1 MKIVVLGLWHL
12 GSVTAACLAE
22 LGHSVIGV
30 DESEEVVRM
39 LQLGV
44 SPVSEP
50 DLNELLSQNLS
61 AGRLKFVS
69 QLDSETAYDVL
80 WVTIDTPVDENDY
93 GQVEVVINLITQ
105 AILNIPQDCRIII
118 SSQLPAGTTQKIRST
133 FNEHLT
139 NRNVTLCYSPEN
151 LRLGSA
157 IKVFMEPDRIVV
169 GIDSETDRKLI
180 EPLFASIT
188 DRIEWMSIVSAEMT
202 KHAINAFLAISVVFA
217 NEIATLAEFEGANAS
232 DIARGLRSDARIG
245 PKAYVLPGDSFA
257 GGTLARDIRYLE
269 DKSRMH
275 SHSLPLISSVIPSN
289 DAHANWAQNKID
301 QLIGDVRNKTFTICG
316 LAYKVGTNTLR
327 RSSAISLGDWLLS
340 RGAILRV
347 FDNEDVL
354 MPAHWNGQVSRLNSV
369 SDSFDDTD
377 VLVIGAGFVAPAT
390 AIHSNSTSRS
400 NRTVLAL
407 DAGRRWPS
415 LDQMKN
421 VEYVFVGKER
431 HRNE

>member
-1 MKIVVLGLWHL
+1 MNIVVLGLWHL

-22 LGHSVIGV
+22 LGHSVIGF

-50 DLNELLSQNLS
+50 GLNELLSQNLS
-61 AGRLKFVS
+61 TGRLKFVS
-69 QLDSETAYDVL
+69 QLDSETAYDAL
-80 WVTIDTPVDENDY
+80 WVTIDTPVDDNDH
-93 GQVEVVINLITQ
+93 GQVEVVTNLITQ
-105 AILNIPQDCRIII
+105 AILSVPQDCRIII

-133 FNEHLT
+133 LNEHLT
-139 NRNVTLCYSPEN
+139 KRNITLCYSPEN

-157 IKVFMEPDRIVV
+157 IKVFMDPDRIVV
-169 GIDSETDRKLI
+169 GIDSETDRKQF
-180 EPLFASIT
+180 EPLFASIS

-232 DIARGLRSDARIG
+232 DIARGLRSDVRIG

-269 DKSRMH
+269 DKSLMH

-289 DAHANWAQNKID
+289 DGHANWAQNKID
-301 QLIGDVRNKTFTICG
+301 QLIGDVRDKTFTICG
-316 LAYKVGTNTLR
+316 LTYKVGTNTLR

-340 RGAILRV
+340 HEAILRV

-354 MPAHWNGQVSRLNSV
+354 MPAHWNGRVTRL
-369 SDSFDDTD
+369 DSINDSLNDTD

-390 AIHSNSTSRS
+390 AIHSNSTSLS
-400 NRTVLAL
+400 NKTVLAL

-431 HRNE
+431 HRDE

>member
-30 DESEEVVRM
+30 DGSEEVVRL

-50 DLNELLSQNLS
+50 GLNELLSQNLS

-69 QLDSETAYDVL
+69 QLDSETAYDAL
-80 WVTIDTPVDENDY
+80 WVTIDTPVDDNDD
-93 GQVEVVINLITQ
+93 GKVEVVTNLITQ
-105 AILNIPQDCRIII
+105 AILSVPQDCRIII
-118 SSQLPAGTTQKIRST
+118 SSQLPAGTTQKIRLML
-133 FNEHLT
+133 NEHLT
-139 NRNVTLCYSPEN
+139 QRNITLCYSPEN

-157 IKVFMEPDRIVV
+157 IKVFMDPDRIVV
-169 GIDSETDRKLI
+169 GIDSETDRKQF
-180 EPLFASIT
+180 EPLFASIS
-188 DRIEWMSIVSAEMT
+188 DRIEWMSVVSAEMT

-232 DIARGLRSDARIG
+232 DIARGLRSDVRIG

-269 DKSRMH
+269 DKSLMH

-301 QLIGDVRNKTFTICG
+301 QLIGDVRNRTFTICG
-316 LAYKVGTNTLR
+316 LTYKVGTNTLR

-340 RGAILRV
+340 HEAILRV

-354 MPAHWNGQVSRLNSV
+354 MPAHWNGRVTRLGSIN
-369 SDSFDDTD
+369 DSLNDTD

-390 AIHSNSTSRS
+390 AIHSNSTSLS
-400 NRTVLAL
+400 NKTVLAL

-415 LDQMKN
+415 LNQMKN

-431 HRNE
+431 HRDE

>member
-12 GSVTAACLAE
+12 GAVTAACLAE
-22 LGHSVIGV
+22 LGHSVIGL

-50 DLNELLSQNLS
+50 GLNELLAQNLS
-61 AGRLKFVS
+61 AGRLEFVS
-69 QLDSETAYDVL
+69 QLDDGASYDVL
-80 WVTIDTPVDENDY
+80 WVTIDTPVDENDH
-93 GQVEVVINLITQ
+93 GQVEMVTNRITQ
-105 AILNIPQDCRIII
+105 AILNVPQDCRIII
-118 SSQLPAGTTQKIRST
+118 SSQLPAGTTQKIRSSH
-133 FNEHLT
+133 NEYL
-139 NRNVTLCYSPEN
+139 NKKNVTLCYSPEN

-157 IKVFMEPDRIVV
+157 IKVFMDPDRIVV
-169 GIDSETDRKLI
+169 GVDSDVDRKFV

-245 PKAYVLPGDSFA
+245 AKAYVLPGDSFA

-269 DKSRMH
+269 DKSRTY
-275 SHSLPLISSVIPSN
+275 SHSLPLISSVVLSN
-289 DAHANWAQNKID
+289 DAHANWAQNKIN
-301 QLIGDVRNKTFTICG
+301 QLTGDVRNKTFTICG

-327 RSSAISLGDWLLS
+327 RSSAVSLGDWLLS

-354 MPAHWNGQVSRLNSV
+354 MPDHWNGRVSRMSSVNDSLN
-369 SDSFDDTD
+369 DTD
-377 VLVIGAGFVAPAT
+377 VLVIGAGFVAPTT
-390 AIHSNSTSRS
+390 AMYSNSTSLS

-415 LDQMKN
+415 LDQIEN
-421 VEYVFVGKER
+421 LEYVFVGKER

>member
-12 GSVTAACLAE
+12 GAVTAACLAE
-22 LGHSVIGV
+22 LGHSVIGL

-61 AGRLKFVS
+61 AGRLEFVS
-69 QLDSETAYDVL
+69 HLNEETTYDVL
-80 WVTIDTPVDENDY
+80 WVTIDTPVDESDH
-93 GQVEVVINLITQ
+93 GQVEVVTNLITQ
-105 AILNIPQDCRIII
+105 AILNVPQDCRIII

-133 FNEHLT
+133 LNEHLT

-157 IKVFMEPDRIVV
+157 IKVFMDPDRIIV
-169 GIDSETDRKLI
+169 GIDSETDRKQI
-180 EPLFASIT
+180 EPLFASISN
-188 DRIEWMSIVSAEMT
+188 RIEWMSIVSAEMT

-245 PKAYVLPGDSFA
+245 AKAYVLPGDSFA

-269 DKSRMH
+269 DKSRTYY
-275 SHSLPLISSVIPSN
+275 HSLPLISSVVLSN
-289 DAHANWAQNKID
+289 DAHANWAQNKIN

-327 RSSAISLGDWLLS
+327 RSSAVSLGDWLLS

-347 FDNEDVL
+347 FDNEEVL
-354 MPAHWNGQVSRLNSV
+354 IPDHWNGRVSRLSSV
-369 SDSFDDTD
+369 NDSLNDTD
-377 VLVIGAGFVAPAT
+377 VLVIGAGYVAPLT
-390 AIHSNSTSRS
+390 DIKPNPVLRS
-400 NRTVLAL
+400 GRTVLVL

-415 LDQMKN
+415 LDQIEN
-421 VEYVFVGKER
+421 LEYVFVGKER

>member
-22 LGHSVIGV
+22 LGHLVIGV

-50 DLNELLSQNLS
+50 GLNELLSQNLA
-61 AGRLKFVS
+61 AGRLEFVTH
-69 QLDSETAYDVL
+69 LNEETEYDVL
-80 WVTIDTPVDENDY
+80 WVTIDTPVDENDH
-93 GQVEVVINLITQ
+93 GQVEVVTNLITQ
-105 AILNIPQDCRIII
+105 AILNVPQDCRIII
-118 SSQLPAGTTQKIRST
+118 SSQLPAGTTQKIRSSQ
-133 FNEHLT
+133 NEHLT
-139 NRNVTLCYSPEN
+139 QKNITLCYSPEN

-157 IKVFMEPDRIVV
+157 IKVFMDPDRIVV
-169 GIDSETDRKLI
+169 GVDSDVDRKFV
-180 EPLFASIT
+180 EPLFTSIT
-188 DRIEWMSIVSAEMT
+188 DRIEWMSVVSAEMT

-217 NEIATLAEFEGANAS
+217 NEIATIAEFEGANAS

-245 PKAYVLPGDSFA
+245 GKAYVLPGDSFA

-269 DKSRMH
+269 DKSRTH
-275 SHSLPLISSVIPSN
+275 SHPLALISSVVPSN
-289 DAHANWAQNKID
+289 DAHANWAQNKIH

-327 RSSAISLGDWLLS
+327 RSSAVALGDWLLS
-340 RGAILRV
+340 HGAILRV
-347 FDNEDVL
+347 IDSEDVL
-354 MPAHWNGQVSRLNSV
+354 LPPHWSGRVDRLSLVNESLN
-369 SDSFDDTD
+369 DID
-377 VLVIGAGFVAPAT
+377 VLVIGAGYVAP
-390 AIHSNSTSRS
+390 STDIKFSPIMRS
-400 NRTVLAL
+400 DRTTLIL

-415 LDQMKN
+415 LEQIDN

-431 HRNE
+431 HRDE

>member
-1 MKIVVLGLWHL
+1 M
-12 GSVTAACLAE
+12 
-22 LGHSVIGV
+22 
-30 DESEEVVRM
+30 D
-39 LQLGV
+39 
-44 SPVSEP
+44 
-50 DLNELLSQNLS
+50 
-61 AGRLKFVS
+61 
-69 QLDSETAYDVL
+69 
-80 WVTIDTPVDENDY
+80 
-93 GQVEVVINLITQ
+93 
-105 AILNIPQDCRIII
+105 
-118 SSQLPAGTTQKIRST
+118 
-133 FNEHLT
+133 
-139 NRNVTLCYSPEN
+139 
-151 LRLGSA
+151 
-157 IKVFMEPDRIVV
+157 PDRIVV
-169 GIDSETDRKLI
+169 GVDSDVDRKFV

-269 DKSRMH
+269 DKSLMH

-301 QLIGDVRNKTFTICG
+301 QLIGDVRDKSFTICG

-327 RSSAISLGDWLLS
+327 RSSAVALGDWLLS
-340 RGAILRV
+340 HGAILRV

-354 MPAHWNGQVSRLNSV
+354 MPTHWNGRVDRLSSV
-369 SDSFDDTD
+369 NESLNDTD
-377 VLVIGAGFVAPAT
+377 VLVIGAGFVAPSTDIKPNPILRSAT
-390 AIHSNSTSRS
+390 
-400 NRTVLAL
+400 TVLIL

-415 LDQMKN
+415 LGQIEN

-431 HRNE
+431 TRDE

>member
-50 DLNELLSQNLS
+50 GLNELLAQNLS
-61 AGRLKFVS
+61 AGRLEFVTR
-69 QLDSETAYDVL
+69 LNEKTAYDVL
-80 WVTIDTPVDENDY
+80 WVAIDTPVDDNDH
-93 GQVEVVINLITQ
+93 GQVEAVTDLITQ
-105 AILNIPQDCRIII
+105 AILNVPQDCRIII
-118 SSQLPAGTTQKIRST
+118 SSQLPAGTIKKIRLT
-133 FNEHLT
+133 LNEHLT
-139 NRNVTLCYSPEN
+139 IRNLTLCYSPEN

-157 IKVFMEPDRIVV
+157 IKVFMDPDRIVV
-169 GIDSETDRKLI
+169 GVDSDEDRKFV

-188 DRIEWMSIVSAEMT
+188 DRIEWMSVVSAEMT

-217 NEIATLAEFEGANAS
+217 NEIATIAEFEGANAS

-245 PKAYVLPGDSFA
+245 GKAYVLPGDSFA

-269 DKSRMH
+269 DKSRTH
-275 SHSLPLISSVIPSN
+275 SHPVALISSVVPSN
-289 DAHANWAQNKID
+289 DAHANWAQNKIN
-301 QLIGDVRNKTFTICG
+301 QLIGDVRDKTFTICG

-327 RSSAISLGDWLLS
+327 RSSAVALGDWLLS
-340 RGAILRV
+340 HGAILRV
-347 FDNEDVL
+347 IDGEDVL
-354 MPAHWNGQVSRLNSV
+354 LPPHWNGRVSRMSSVNESLN
-369 SDSFDDTD
+369 DTD
-377 VLVIGAGFVAPAT
+377 VLVIGAGYVAP
-390 AIHSNSTSRS
+390 STVIKFNPIMRS
-400 NRTVLAL
+400 GRTTLIL

-415 LDQMKN
+415 LEQIEN

-431 HRNE
+431 HQDE

>member
-22 LGHSVIGV
+22 LGHSVIGF
-30 DESEEVVRM
+30 DESEEFIN
-39 LQLGV
+39 LLNLGV
-44 SPVSEP
+44 APVSEP
-50 DLNELLSQNLS
+50 GLNELLAQNLS
-61 AGRLKFVS
+61 AGRLEFVS
-69 QLDSETAYDVL
+69 RLEDGASYDVL
-80 WVTIDTPVDENDY
+80 WVTIDTPVDEHDH
-93 GQVEVVINLITQ
+93 GQVEMVTNRITE
-105 AILNIPQDCRIII
+105 AILNVPQDCRIII

-133 FNEHLT
+133 LNEHLT
-139 NRNVTLCYSPEN
+139 KRNITLCYSPEN

-157 IKVFMEPDRIVV
+157 IRVFMDPDRIVV
-169 GIDSETDRKLI
+169 GIDSDTDRKLF

-202 KHAINAFLAISVVFA
+202 KHAINTFLAISVVFA

-245 PKAYVLPGDSFA
+245 AKAYVLPGDSFA

-275 SHSLPLISSVIPSN
+275 SHSLPLISSVVPSN

-316 LAYKVGTNTLR
+316 LAYKAGTNTLR
-327 RSSAISLGDWLLS
+327 RSSAVSLGDWLLS

-354 MPAHWNGQVSRLNSV
+354 IPDHWNDRVSRLSSV
-369 SDSFDDTD
+369 NDPLNDTD
-377 VLVIGAGFVAPAT
+377 VLVIGAGYVAPST
-390 AIHSNSTSRS
+390 DIKPNSVLRS
-400 NRTVLAL
+400 GRAVLVL

-415 LDQMKN
+415 LDQIEN
-421 VEYVFVGKER
+421 LEYVFVGKER

>member
-39 LQLGV
+39 LQVGV

-50 DLNELLSQNLS
+50 GLNELLSQNLS
-61 AGRLKFVS
+61 AGRLKFATH
-69 QLDSETAYDVL
+69 LNGETAYDVL
-80 WVTIDTPVDENDY
+80 WVAIDTPVDENDH
-93 GQVEVVINLITQ
+93 GQVEVVTNLITQ
-105 AILNIPQDCRIII
+105 AILNVPQDCRIII

-157 IKVFMEPDRIVV
+157 IKVFMDPDRIVV
-169 GIDSETDRKLI
+169 GIDSETDRKQI
-180 EPLFASIT
+180 EPLFASIS

-269 DKSRMH
+269 NKSSMH
-275 SHSLPLISSVIPSN
+275 SRSLPLISSVIPSN
-289 DAHANWAQNKID
+289 DAHANWAQNKIN

-340 RGAILRV
+340 HEAMLRV

-354 MPAHWNGQVSRLNSV
+354 MPTHWNGRVTRL
-369 SDSFDDTD
+369 DSINDSLNDTD

-431 HRNE
+431 HRDE

>member
-50 DLNELLSQNLS
+50 GLNELLSQNLS
-61 AGRLKFVS
+61 AGRLEFVS
-69 QLDSETAYDVL
+69 QLDTETAYEVL
-80 WVTIDTPVDENDY
+80 WVTIDTPVDENDH
-93 GQVEVVINLITQ
+93 GQVEVVTNLITQ
-105 AILNIPQDCRIII
+105 AILNVPQDCRIII

-133 FNEHLT
+133 LNEHLT
-139 NRNVTLCYSPEN
+139 NRNITLCYSPEN

-157 IKVFMEPDRIVV
+157 IRVFMNPDRIVV
-169 GIDSETDRKLI
+169 GVDSEVDRKFV

-188 DRIEWMSIVSAEMT
+188 DRIEWMSVVSAEMT

-217 NEIATLAEFEGANAS
+217 NEIATIAEFEGANAS

-245 PKAYVLPGDSFA
+245 GKAYVLPGDSFA

-275 SHSLPLISSVIPSN
+275 SHSLPLISSVVLSN
-289 DAHANWAQNKID
+289 DAHANWAQNKIN

-327 RSSAISLGDWLLS
+327 RSSAVSLGDWLLS

-354 MPAHWNGQVSRLNSV
+354 MPAHWNGRVSRLISV

-407 DAGRRWPS
+407 DAGRRWPF

-421 VEYVFVGKER
+421 VEYLFVGKER

>member
-1 MKIVVLGLWHL
+1 MNIVVLGLWHL

-22 LGHSVIGV
+22 LGHSVIGF

-50 DLNELLSQNLS
+50 GLNELLSQNLS
-61 AGRLKFVS
+61 TGRLKFVS
-69 QLDSETAYDVL
+69 QLDSETAYDAL
-80 WVTIDTPVDENDY
+80 WVTIDTPVDENDH

-133 FNEHLT
+133 LNEHLT
-139 NRNVTLCYSPEN
+139 KRNITLCYSPEN

-157 IKVFMEPDRIVV
+157 IKVFMDPDRIVV
-169 GIDSETDRKLI
+169 GIDSETDRKQF
-180 EPLFASIT
+180 EPLFASIS

-232 DIARGLRSDARIG
+232 DIARGLRSDVRIG

-269 DKSRMH
+269 DKSLMH

-316 LAYKVGTNTLR
+316 LTYKVGTNTLR

-340 RGAILRV
+340 HEAILRV

-354 MPAHWNGQVSRLNSV
+354 MPAHWNGRVTRL
-369 SDSFDDTD
+369 DSINDSLNDTD

-390 AIHSNSTSRS
+390 AIHSNSTSLS
-400 NRTVLAL
+400 NKTVLAL

-431 HRNE
+431 HRDE

>member
-269 DKSRMH
+269 EKSRMH

>member
-50 DLNELLSQNLS
+50 GLNELLSQNLS

-80 WVTIDTPVDENDY
+80 WVTIDTPVDENDH

-157 IKVFMEPDRIVV
+157 IKVFMDPDRIVV
-169 GIDSETDRKLI
+169 GIDSETDRKQI
-180 EPLFASIT
+180 EPLFASIS
-188 DRIEWMSIVSAEMT
+188 DRIEWMSVVSAEMT

-217 NEIATLAEFEGANAS
+217 NEIAILAEFEGANAS

-245 PKAYVLPGDSFA
+245 QKAYVLPGDSFA

-269 DKSRMH
+269 DKSSMYSR
-275 SHSLPLISSVIPSN
+275 SLPLISSVIPSN

-301 QLIGDVRNKTFTICG
+301 YLIGDVRNKTFTICG

-354 MPAHWNGQVSRLNSV
+354 MPAHWNGRVSRLISV

-377 VLVIGAGFVAPAT
+377 VLVIGAGFVAPTIAM
-390 AIHSNSTSRS
+390 HSNSTSLS

-415 LDQMKN
+415 LDQIEN

>member
-1 MKIVVLGLWHL
+1 MKIVVFGLWHL

-22 LGHSVIGV
+22 LGHSVVGY
-30 DESEEVVRM
+30 DESEEFVRT

-50 DLNELLSQNLS
+50 GLNELLSQNLS

-69 QLDSETAYDVL
+69 QLDNESPYDVL
-80 WVTIDTPVDENDY
+80 WVTIDTPVDESDR
-93 GQVEVVINLITQ
+93 GQVEFVTNQITR
-105 AILNIPQDCRIII
+105 AIMDAPQDCRVII

-133 FNEHLT
+133 LKEHLIQKSISI
-139 NRNVTLCYSPEN
+139 CYSPEN

-157 IKVFMEPDRIVV
+157 IKVFMDPDRIVV
-169 GIDSETDRKLI
+169 GVNSENDRKLV

-188 DRIEWMSIVSAEMT
+188 DRIEWMSTVSAEMT

-217 NEIATLAEFEGANAS
+217 NEIATLAEFEGANAN

-269 DKSRMH
+269 DKSQTNDH
-275 SHSLPLISSVIPSN
+275 PLALISSVVPSN
-289 DAHANWAQNKID
+289 DAHANWAQHKIN
-301 QLIGDVRNKTFTICG
+301 QLIGDVKGKTVTICG

-327 RSSAISLGDWLLS
+327 RSSAVSLGDWLLGN
-340 RGAILRV
+340 GAILRV
-347 FDNEDVL
+347 IDNEDVP
-354 MPAHWNGQVSRLNSV
+354 MPSQWDGRASRLESV
-369 SDSFDDTD
+369 NDSLKDSDVF
-377 VLVIGAGFVAPAT
+377 VVGAGFVLQDT
-390 AIHSNSTSRS
+390 NIDFKHLSRS
-400 NRTVLAL
+400 NSPLLVL

-415 LDQMKN
+415 LELIEN

-431 HRNE
+431 NPNE

>member
-80 WVTIDTPVDENDY
+80 WVTIDTPVDENDH

-105 AILNIPQDCRIII
+105 AILSIPQDCRIII

-354 MPAHWNGQVSRLNSV
+354 MPAHWNGQVSRLISV

>member
-1 MKIVVLGLWHL
+1 
-12 GSVTAACLAE
+12 
-22 LGHSVIGV
+22 
-30 DESEEVVRM
+30 
-39 LQLGV
+39 
-44 SPVSEP
+44 
-50 DLNELLSQNLS
+50 LST
-61 AGRLKFVS
+61 GRLKFVS
-69 QLDSETAYDVL
+69 QLDSETAYDAL
-80 WVTIDTPVDENDY
+80 WVTIDTPVDDNDH
-93 GQVEVVINLITQ
+93 GQVEVVTNLITQ
-105 AILNIPQDCRIII
+105 AILSVPQDCRIII

-133 FNEHLT
+133 LNEHLT
-139 NRNVTLCYSPEN
+139 KRNITLCYSPEN

-157 IKVFMEPDRIVV
+157 IKVFMDPDRIVV
-169 GIDSETDRKLI
+169 GIDSETDRKQF
-180 EPLFASIT
+180 EPLFASIS

-232 DIARGLRSDARIG
+232 DIARGLRSDVRIG

-269 DKSRMH
+269 DKSLMH

-289 DAHANWAQNKID
+289 DGHANWAQNKID
-301 QLIGDVRNKTFTICG
+301 QLIGDVRDKTFTICG
-316 LAYKVGTNTLR
+316 LTYKVGTNTLR

-340 RGAILRV
+340 HEAILRV

-354 MPAHWNGQVSRLNSV
+354 MPAHWNGRVTRL
-369 SDSFDDTD
+369 DSINDSLNDTD

-390 AIHSNSTSRS
+390 AIHSNSTSLS
-400 NRTVLAL
+400 NKTVLAL

-431 HRNE
+431 HRDE

>member
-50 DLNELLSQNLS
+50 GLNELLSQNLS
-61 AGRLKFVS
+61 AGRLEFVS
-69 QLDSETAYDVL
+69 QLDTETAYEVL
-80 WVTIDTPVDENDY
+80 WVTIDTPVDENDH
-93 GQVEVVINLITQ
+93 GQVEVVTNLITQ
-105 AILNIPQDCRIII
+105 AILNVPQDCRIII

-133 FNEHLT
+133 LNEHLT
-139 NRNVTLCYSPEN
+139 NRNITLCYSPEN

-157 IKVFMEPDRIVV
+157 IRVFMNPDRIVV
-169 GIDSETDRKLI
+169 GVDSEVDRKFV

-188 DRIEWMSIVSAEMT
+188 DRIEWMSVVSAEMT

-217 NEIATLAEFEGANAS
+217 NEIATIAEFEGANAS

-245 PKAYVLPGDSFA
+245 GKAYVLPGDSFA

-275 SHSLPLISSVIPSN
+275 SHPLALISSVVPSN

-301 QLIGDVRNKTFTICG
+301 QLIGDVRDKTFTICG

-327 RSSAISLGDWLLS
+327 RSSAVALGDWLLGH
-340 RGAILRV
+340 GAILRV
-347 FDNEDVL
+347 IDSEDVL
-354 MPAHWNGQVSRLNSV
+354 LPPHWNGRVDRLSSV
-369 SDSFDDTD
+369 NESLNDTD
-377 VLVIGAGFVAPAT
+377 VLVIGAGYVAP
-390 AIHSNSTSRS
+390 STDKKFSPIMRS
-400 NRTVLAL
+400 DRTTLIL
-407 DAGRRWPS
+407 DAGGRWPS
-415 LDQMKN
+415 LEQMEN

>member
-50 DLNELLSQNLS
+50 GLNELLAQNLS

-69 QLDSETAYDVL
+69 QLDIETIYDVL
-80 WVTIDTPVDENDY
+80 WVTIDTPVDENDH
-93 GQVEVVINLITQ
+93 GQVEVVTNLITQ
-105 AILNIPQDCRIII
+105 AILNVPQDCRIII

-133 FNEHLT
+133 LDEHLT
-139 NRNVTLCYSPEN
+139 KRNLTLCYSPEN

-157 IKVFMEPDRIVV
+157 IKVFMDPDRIVV
-169 GIDSETDRKLI
+169 GIDSETDRKQI

-245 PKAYVLPGDSFA
+245 AKAYVLPGDSFA

-275 SHSLPLISSVIPSN
+275 SHSLPLISSVVPSN

-327 RSSAISLGDWLLS
+327 RSSAVSLGDWLLS
-340 RGAILRV
+340 RGAKLQV

-354 MPAHWNGQVSRLNSV
+354 IPSQWSDRVSRLSSV
-369 SDSFDDTD
+369 NDSFTDTD
-377 VLVIGAGFVAPAT
+377 VLVIGAGFVAPLTDIKPNPILRSAT
-390 AIHSNSTSRS
+390 
-400 NRTVLAL
+400 TVLIL

-415 LDQMKN
+415 LGQIEN

-431 HRNE
+431 TRDE

>member
-269 DKSRMH
+269 EKSRMH

-354 MPAHWNGQVSRLNSV
+354 MPAHWNGQVSRLISV

>member
-50 DLNELLSQNLS
+50 GLNELLSQNLS

-69 QLDSETAYDVL
+69 QLDSETAYDAL
-80 WVTIDTPVDENDY
+80 WVTIDTPVDENDH

-133 FNEHLT
+133 LNEHLT
-139 NRNVTLCYSPEN
+139 KRNITLCYSPEN

-157 IKVFMEPDRIVV
+157 IKVFMDPDRIVV
-169 GIDSETDRKLI
+169 GIDSETDRKQF
-180 EPLFASIT
+180 ESLFASIS
-188 DRIEWMSIVSAEMT
+188 DRIEWMSVISAEMT

-232 DIARGLRSDARIG
+232 DIARGLRSDVRIG

-269 DKSRMH
+269 DKSRTY

-289 DAHANWAQNKID
+289 DAHANWVQNKID

-316 LAYKVGTNTLR
+316 LAYKFGTNTLR

-354 MPAHWNGQVSRLNSV
+354 MPAHWNSRVTRLGSINDSLN
-369 SDSFDDTD
+369 DTD

-431 HRNE
+431 HRDE

>member
-50 DLNELLSQNLS
+50 GLNELLSQNLS
-61 AGRLKFVS
+61 TGRLKFVS
-69 QLDSETAYDVL
+69 QLDIETAYDAL
-80 WVTIDTPVDENDY
+80 WVTIDTPVDENDR
-93 GQVEVVINLITQ
+93 GQVELVTNLIMQ
-105 AILNIPQDCRIII
+105 AILSVPQDCRIIV
-118 SSQLPAGTTQKIRST
+118 SSQLPAGTTQMIRST
-133 FNEHLT
+133 LNEHLT
-139 NRNVTLCYSPEN
+139 KRNITLCYSPEN

-157 IKVFMEPDRIVV
+157 IKVFMDPDRIVV
-169 GIDSETDRKLI
+169 GIDSESDRKQL
-180 EPLFASIT
+180 EPLFASIS
-188 DRIEWMSIVSAEMT
+188 DRIEWMSVVSAEMT

-232 DIARGLRSDARIG
+232 DIARGLRSDVRIG

-269 DKSRMH
+269 EKS
-275 SHSLPLISSVIPSN
+275 STYAHSLPLISSVIPSN

-316 LAYKVGTNTLR
+316 LTYKVGTNTLR

-340 RGAILRV
+340 NGAILRV

-354 MPAHWNGQVSRLNSV
+354 MPPHWDHRVTRIGSINDSLN
-369 SDSFDDTD
+369 DSD
-377 VLVIGAGFVAPAT
+377 VLVIGTGFVAPAT
-390 AIHSNSTSRS
+390 ATHSNSTSIR
-400 NRTVLAL
+400 NKTVLAL

-431 HRNE
+431 HRDE

>member
-50 DLNELLSQNLS
+50 GLNELLAQNLS

-69 QLDSETAYDVL
+69 QLDIETIYDVL
-80 WVTIDTPVDENDY
+80 WVTIDTPVDENDH
-93 GQVEVVINLITQ
+93 GQVEVVTNLITQ
-105 AILNIPQDCRIII
+105 AILNVPQDCRIII

-133 FNEHLT
+133 LDEHLT
-139 NRNVTLCYSPEN
+139 KRNLTLCYSPEN

-157 IKVFMEPDRIVV
+157 IKVFMDPDRIVV
-169 GIDSETDRKLI
+169 GIDSETDRKQI

-269 DKSRMH
+269 DKSSMH
-275 SHSLPLISSVIPSN
+275 SRSLPLISSVIPSN

-301 QLIGDVRNKTFTICG
+301 HLIGDVRNKTFTICG
-316 LAYKVGTNTLR
+316 LTYKVGTNTLR

-340 RGAILRV
+340 REAILRV

-354 MPAHWNGQVSRLNSV
+354 MPAHWNGRVTRLGSIN
-369 SDSFDDTD
+369 DSLNDTD

-390 AIHSNSTSRS
+390 AIHSNSTSLS
-400 NRTVLAL
+400 NKTVLAL
-407 DAGRRWPS
+407 DAGRRWLS

-431 HRNE
+431 HRDE

>member
-1 MKIVVLGLWHL
+1 MNIVVLGLWHL

-22 LGHSVIGV
+22 LGHSVIGL

-50 DLNELLSQNLS
+50 GLNELLSQNLS
-61 AGRLKFVS
+61 TGRLKFVS
-69 QLDSETAYDVL
+69 QLDSETAYDAL
-80 WVTIDTPVDENDY
+80 WVTIDTPVDDNDH
-93 GQVEVVINLITQ
+93 GQVEVVTNLITQ
-105 AILNIPQDCRIII
+105 AILSVPQDCRIII

-133 FNEHLT
+133 LNEHLT
-139 NRNVTLCYSPEN
+139 KRNITLCYSPEN

-157 IKVFMEPDRIVV
+157 IKVIMDPDRIVV
-169 GIDSETDRKLI
+169 GIDSETDRKQF
-180 EPLFASIT
+180 EPLFASIS

-232 DIARGLRSDARIG
+232 DIARGLRSDVRIG

-269 DKSRMH
+269 DKSLMH

-289 DAHANWAQNKID
+289 DGHANWAQNKID
-301 QLIGDVRNKTFTICG
+301 QLIGDVRDKTFTICG
-316 LAYKVGTNTLR
+316 LTYKVGTNTLR

-354 MPAHWNGQVSRLNSV
+354 MPAHWNGRVTRL
-369 SDSFDDTD
+369 DSINDSLNDTD

-421 VEYVFVGKER
+421 VEYLFVGKER
-431 HRNE
+431 HRDE